1 MFDMFNGG
9 AGYVNWLDN
18 RESGSGYGGQTSAD
32 IYTEMI
38 GATITRMGGY
48 NQDTLGEMQ
57 LNFDD
62 PNFQD
67 MNLASNQQKLNKGEE
82 RLLKA
87 GEIVKGVGG
96 TNKTPIQTSGGLMA
110 RYNKQKSNLRRA
122 RKVAQRG
129 ASIYGDIGKA
139 EFSFRG
145 TGYEHNPLEAE
156 AYYDE
161 FDQQVAE
168 RTQAIQN
175 AAFGNWYNTRYSNG
189 PVQYTEEHREQ
200 EFERWSQ
207 STWLESGTQHQAQA
221 QLLHGMLTSLGD
233 EGDSITVADLMAL
246 QNETAD
252 RDIFEEQLENFRE
265 LYAENAMNLQDGMLS
280 LNESEM
286 AARGLTAEG
295 MAKSQMS
302 VGARRR
308 EAAKETVAKTE
319 QSINKTERAIDQDF
333 QKSLSAL
340 TDAGSG
346 KKKKVQ
352 GVSFKK
358 NRAL

>member
-1 MFDMFNGG
+1 
-9 AGYVNWLDN
+9 
-18 RESGSGYGGQTSAD
+18 
-32 IYTEMI
+32 
-38 GATITRMGGY
+38 
-48 NQDTLGEMQ
+48 
-57 LNFDD
+57 
-62 PNFQD
+62 
-67 MNLASNQQKLNKGEE
+67 
-82 RLLKA
+82 
-87 GEIVKGVGG
+87 
-96 TNKTPIQTSGGLMA
+96 
-110 RYNKQKSNLRRA
+110 
-122 RKVAQRG
+122 
-129 ASIYGDIGKA
+129 
-139 EFSFRG
+139 
-145 TGYEHNPLEAE
+145 
-156 AYYDE
+156 
-161 FDQQVAE
+161 
-168 RTQAIQN
+168 
-175 AAFGNWYNTRYSNG
+175 
-189 PVQYTEEHREQ
+189 
-200 EFERWSQ
+200 
-207 STWLESGTQHQAQA
+207 
-221 QLLHGMLTSLGD
+221 MLTSLGD